1 MAADLRGFMRRTVSR
16 KDFSMDIKR
25 EGVTR
30 KKRIKYAI
38 YSVLMLGVAGSA
50 TYYLSKLKPASR
62 TVEWATIWPGTVKR
76 GSMLLDV
83 KGSGT
88 LKPED
93 IVWIPAAFESQ
104 VSKIMVNSG
113 DRVKPDTVLMVLTN
127 PDMELAANDLEW
139 QIKKADASLTDTRVQ
154 LESKRLDQQS
164 VVAAAQSDLKQAQLN
179 KDTDEQLLKM
189 NLKSELEVKLS
200 VAKWE
205 NLQQK
210 AEIEKKRLD
219 IMTESTNAQ
228 LDSLKVEIEQLKA
241 QQQLKKQQVAEL
253 TIRAGTEGVLQEMIL
268 QVGQRVHPGDV
279 LAKVAQP
286 WKLQAEVK
294 IAETQAKDV
303 APGQV
308 AQIDTRNGIIPAHVI
323 RIDPNVD
330 NGTRLV
336 YCKLDGALPPGAVP
350 DLSVDGTVE
359 ITRLNDVVYVE
370 RPVFGQP
377 NSQVSLFKIDEDQ
390 KGASRV
396 TVKFGATSVNS
407 IEVKEGLKVGDQ
419 VVLSDPSD
427 YEQSER
433 IRFTR

>member
-1 MAADLRGFMRRTVSR
+1 MASGLRQHFRSSPIQ
-16 KDFSMDIKR
+16 KEHQMDIKR
-25 EGVTR
+25 QGVAR
-30 KKRIKYAI
+30 QKRIKYAI
-38 YSVLMLGVAGSA
+38 YSVFLLAAVGSA
-50 TYYLSKLKPASR
+50 TYYISKLKPAAPS
-62 TVEWATIWPGTVKR
+62 VEWATIWPGTVKR
-76 GSMLLDV
+76 GSMLVDR

-139 QIKKADASLTDTRVQ
+139 QIKKAEASLTDTRVT
-154 LESKRLDQQS
+154 LESKRLDQED
-164 VVAAAQSDLKQAQLN
+164 VVATVQSDLKQAQLN

-200 VAKWE
+200 RAKYE

-219 IMTESTNAQ
+219 IMTDSTTAQ
-228 LDSLKVEIEQLKA
+228 MDSQRVQIEQLKA
-241 QQQLKKQQVAEL
+241 QQLLKKQQFAEL
-253 TIRAGTEGVLQEMIL
+253 TIRAGTEGVLQEMTL
-268 QVGQRVHPGDV
+268 QVGQRVHAGDV

-286 WKLQAEVK
+286 WKLKAEIK
-294 IAETQAKDV
+294 IAETQAKDI
-303 APGQV
+303 AIGQV
-308 AQIDTRNGIIPAHVI
+308 AQIDTRNGIIPGHVI

-330 NGTRLV
+330 NGTRMV
-336 YCKLDGALPPGAVP
+336 DCKLDGPLPPGAVP

-359 ITRLNDVVYVE
+359 IARLTDVVYVD

-377 NSQVSLFKIDEDQ
+377 DSQVSLFKIDDDG
-390 KGASRV
+390 KGATRV
-396 TVKFGATSVNS
+396 TVKFGTTSVNS

-419 VVLSDPSD
+419 VILSDMSEHD
-427 YEQSER
+427 QSQR
-433 IRFTR
+433 IRLTR

>member
-1 MAADLRGFMRRTVSR
+1 MAADLRVFSRRTFAGR
-16 KDFSMDIKR
+16 TPMDIKR
-25 EGVTR
+25 QGVAR
-30 KKRIKYAI
+30 QKRIKYSI
-38 YSVLMLGVAGSA
+38 YSVLMLGVLGSA
-50 TYYLSKLKPASR
+50 TYYISKLKPAAPS
-62 TVEWATIWPGTVKR
+62 VEWATIWPGTVKR
-76 GSMLLDV
+76 GSMIVDV
-83 KGSGT
+83 KGTGT
-88 LKPED
+88 LVPED

-139 QIKKADASLTDTRVQ
+139 QIRKADASLTDTRVQ
-154 LESKRLDQQS
+154 LESKRLDQED
-164 VVAAAQSDLKQAQLN
+164 VVATVQSDLKQAQLN
-179 KDTDEQLLKM
+179 KDTDQQLLKM

-228 LDSLKVEIEQLKA
+228 LDSQRVQIEQLKA
-241 QQQLKKQQVAEL
+241 QQQLKKQQFAEL
-253 TIRAGTEGVLQEMIL
+253 TIRAGTEGVLQEMTL
-268 QVGQRVHPGDV
+268 QVGQRVHAGDV

-286 WKLQAEVK
+286 WKLKAEVK

-303 APGQV
+303 TLGQV
-308 AQIDTRNGIIPAHVI
+308 AQIDTRNGIIPGHVI

-330 NGTRLV
+330 NGTRKV
-336 YCKLDGALPPGAVP
+336 DCKLDGPLPPGAVP

-359 ITRLNDVVYVE
+359 IARLTDVVYVE

-377 NSQVSLFKIDEDQ
+377 ESQVSLFKIDEDQ
-390 KGASRV
+390 KGAARV
-396 TVKFGATSVNS
+396 TVKFGRTSVNS
-407 IEVKEGLKVGDQ
+407 IEVKEGLKVGD
-419 VVLSDPSD
+419 
-427 YEQSER
+427 
-433 IRFTR
+433 

>member
-1 MAADLRGFMRRTVSR
+1 
-16 KDFSMDIKR
+16 MDIKR
-25 EGVTR
+25 EGVAR
-30 KKRIKYAI
+30 QKRIKYTV
-38 YSVLMLGVAGSA
+38 YSVLLLAALGSA
-50 TYYLSKLKPASR
+50 TYYISKLKPAAPS
-62 TVEWATIWPGTVKR
+62 VEWATIWPGTVKR
-76 GSMLLDV
+76 GSMLVDV
-83 KGSGT
+83 KGTGT

-139 QIKKADASLTDTRVQ
+139 QIKKAEASLTDTRVT
-154 LESKRLDQQS
+154 LESKRLDQED
-164 VVAAAQSDLKQAQLN
+164 VVASVQSDLKQAQLN

-219 IMTESTNAQ
+219 IMTESTKAQ
-228 LDSLKVEIEQLKA
+228 MDSQQVQIEQLKA
-241 QQQLKKQQVAEL
+241 QQLLKKQQFAEL
-253 TIRAGTEGVLQEMIL
+253 TIRAGTEGVLQEMAL

-286 WKLQAEVK
+286 WKLKAEIK
-294 IAETQAKDV
+294 IAETQAKDI
-303 APGQV
+303 AIGQV
-308 AQIDTRNGIIPAHVI
+308 AQIDTRNGIIPGHVI

-330 NGTRLV
+330 NGTRMV
-336 YCKLDGALPPGAVP
+336 DCKLDGPLPPGAVP

-359 ITRLNDVVYVE
+359 IARLTDVVYVD

-377 NSQVSLFKIDEDQ
+377 ESQVSLFKIDEDG
-390 KGASRV
+390 KGASRI
-396 TVKFGATSVNS
+396 TVKFGTTSVNS

-419 VVLSDPSD
+419 VILSDMSEHD
-427 YEQSER
+427 QSQR
-433 IRFTR
+433 IRFSR